1 MAGDELSGKAV
12 RCPGC
17 SATLEIP
24 AFSDEASSEQE
35 GLEEGGGGK
44 KRRAVQRTQVER
56 SSARTGWKE
65 EDPTNP
71 KAWLSFGIGMGL
83 TLVWFAIVYRL
94 QAPPGKAPAEFT
106 SGEFLANLFFKH
118 FTVSF
123 ANTLFFCWAMA
134 ICFLK
139 FRLLSK
145 QRRALILDVL
155 PVELG
160 KEITSENVGAFIDR
174 LYELPLHLR
183 DSLMTNRVR
192 KGLELFEVR
201 PNVSDLTTMMESRAN
216 VDAARVAGSYILVKA
231 FLWAIPL
238 LGFIGTVVGLSHA
251 IGGMNFSNGD
261 DLSQMVGSLNAVVS
275 NLGTAFD
282 ATLLGLVYA
291 VVLNFTMNPLGKHE
305 EEVLTEIESY
315 CNEMFLPRLKDA
327 LETGDENVGE
337 VGDAV
342 VKAITNAQSEF
353 LGDLNALSARLL
365 EYTENLDRRTEE
377 HQQVVAS
384 QFVETMDKMRSEVT
398 EAISGNLRAV
408 SESVSQSE
416 LQQRAAVAQYAET
429 TKALQAEVAKV
440 LKESSEGA
448 RRVDELQKSVVAEV
462 GQTMKEVRANL
473 EESLEKVA
481 KDLERRA
488 EEQQRGVASQFV
500 ETLSKMRSEV
510 TEAISG
516 NLRAVS
522 ESVSQ
527 SELQQRAA
535 VAQFAETTKALQ
547 AEVAK
552 VLKESSEGARRVD
565 ELQKSVVTEV
575 GHTMQ
580 EVRAN
585 LEESL
590 EKVAKDLERRA
601 EEQQRG
607 VASQF
612 VETLSGMRSEVTE
625 AISGNLRAV
634 SESVSQ
640 SELQQRA
647 AVAQYAETTKAL
659 QAEVARVLKESAEGA
674 RRVDELQ
681 KSVVAEFGQSL
692 RDLRGKLDE
701 SLSEPLKVTA
711 QCVAGVEAGLRG
723 LNQVLAELGE
733 KKVVVEVKRRSWFGL
748 GS

>member
-1 MAGDELSGKAV
+1 MSLMAGDELSGKAV

-261 DLSQMVGSLNAVVS
+261 DLSQIVGSLNAVVS

-315 CNEMFLPRLKDA
+315 CNEMFLPRLKDG

-408 SESVSQSE
+408 SESESQ
-416 LQQRAAVAQYAET
+416 QKAAVAQYAET

-448 RRVDELQKSVVAEV
+448 RRVDELQKSVVTEF

-535 VAQFAETTKALQ
+535 VAQ
-547 AEVAK
+547 
-552 VLKESSEGARRVD
+552 
-565 ELQKSVVTEV
+565 
-575 GHTMQ
+575 
-580 EVRAN
+580 
-585 LEESL
+585 
-590 EKVAKDLERRA
+590 
-601 EEQQRG
+601 
-607 VASQF
+607 
-612 VETLSGMRSEVTE
+612 
-625 AISGNLRAV
+625 
-634 SESVSQ
+634 
-640 SELQQRA
+640 
-647 AVAQYAETTKAL
+647 YAETTKAL

-692 RDLRGKLDE
+692 KDLRGKLDE